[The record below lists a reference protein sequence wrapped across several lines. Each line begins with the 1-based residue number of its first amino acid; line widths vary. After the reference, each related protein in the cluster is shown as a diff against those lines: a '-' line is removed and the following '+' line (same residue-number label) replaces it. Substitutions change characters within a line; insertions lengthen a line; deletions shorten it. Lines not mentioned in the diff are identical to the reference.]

1 MNIIIMVITA
11 VLMYCVSTLCWGL
24 YHPHSFWSSE
34 LSSKVGIILFFS
46 KWEKHALRKW
56 IIFPKVIQLVSVHR
70 LTHALWSLSPPVMSS
85 LSMETQSWIVS
96 LPLPNYILLSHTV
109 SSLWNEKET
118 MHLLQPRW
126 GVRKELSK
134 EFLPRRSCLSTA
146 LPIGRVSKLCFRP
159 SVGSEIIYPFS
170 FAFIIECCKLVNGLL
185 FMDLSDPQ
193 KIFPGF

>member
-24 YHPHSFWSSE
+24 YHLHSFWSSE

-85 LSMETQSWIVS
+85 LSMET
-96 LPLPNYILLSHTV
+96 LSPESCHCHFLIMCLWATRFPPCEMKKKPCISYSHGEEWGKNLV
-109 SSLWNEKET
+109 RSSYQEEA
-118 MHLLQPRW
+118 
-126 GVRKELSK
+126 V
-134 EFLPRRSCLSTA
+134 C
-146 LPIGRVSKLCFRP
+146 
-159 SVGSEIIYPFS
+159 
-170 FAFIIECCKLVNGLL
+170 
-185 FMDLSDPQ
+185 PQ
-193 KIFPGF
+193 HCP